1 VNRVRPNGARGIAV
15 VGMLGALVGGLAPT
29 AALADDPPI
38 DIDKHVPYVADGSPH
53 QTVDIYRQEGEATG
67 RPAIV
72 MVHGGGFAGG
82 SPDDLSRAARLA
94 AEQGWVTF
102 SLDYRTTSQ
111 LGTEGQAWPAE
122 LDDVRTGVQWVKA
135 HAREY
140 GADPTRLSMLG
151 ASAGGTL
158 AGLAAAD
165 PTSTVGALALWSAPT
180 DLAPLVPDA
189 SGVPPACGENSQCVE
204 FWRNPWVT
212 NLFGCT
218 PEECPTKYAEASL
231 IDHASA
237 LPTSFIANATD
248 EIVPLDQ
255 AERLENAVR
264 AAGTTTQ
271 LDTVSGTRH
280 AQTYLEPVWND
291 TIAFLAEGIGVEVPE
306 PVDFSDSPFDR
317 GWAKVAVLAAVVGV
331 GVAVVARIRR
341 DRSRGAAS

>member
-1 VNRVRPNGARGIAV
+1 
-15 VGMLGALVGGLAPT
+15 MGALVGVLSAPP
-29 AALADDPPI
+29 AIADDPPI
-38 DIDKHVPYVADGSPH
+38 DVDKRVPYVADGSPN
-53 QTVDIYRQEGEATG
+53 QTVDIYRQEGDATG
-67 RPAIV
+67 RPTIV

-111 LGTEGQAWPAE
+111 LGTDGQAWPTE
-122 LDDVRTGVQWVKA
+122 LDDVRAGLQWVKA
-135 HAREY
+135 HASEY
-140 GADPTRLSMLG
+140 GADPNRLSMLG

-165 PTSTVGALALWSAPT
+165 ATSDVGALALWSAPT

-189 SGVPPACGENSQCVE
+189 SGVPPACGTNTQCVE

-212 NLFGCT
+212 NLLGCT
-218 PEECPTKYAEASL
+218 PEECPTTYAEASL
-231 IDHASA
+231 VDHASA

-255 AERLENAVR
+255 AERLEGEVR
-264 AAGTTTQ
+264 GAGTTTR

-280 AQTYLEPVWND
+280 AQTYLESVWND
-291 TIAFLAEGIGVEVPE
+291 TIAFLAEGIGVEAPE
-306 PVDFSDSPFDR
+306 PVDFSDSLIDR
-317 GWAKVAVLAAVVGV
+317 GWVKVAVLATVVGV
-331 GVAVVARIRR
+331 GVAVVARIRQ
-341 DRSRGAAS
+341 DRSRSATS